1 MVNVLKDFP
10 NLGRNMPDSSI
21 QFVVKD
27 HYQIFYKYANDE
39 IRILHIWDSGRNP
52 DCLELE
58 D

>member
-10 NLGRNMPDSSI
+10 NLGRNMPDSNI

-27 HYQIFYKYANDE
+27 YYQIFYKYANDE
-39 IRILHIWDSGRNP
+39 ISILPIWDSRRKP
-52 DCLELE
+52 DCLELK